1 MAYKIKKW
9 NLDELFT
16 GFDSPEL
23 NAAFDNVEEQVAS
36 FEGLRGKLKPDIDT
50 ETFLEAVRASEATSK
65 IVNRIY
71 AFAGLSFAEDTQNQQ
86 AQSLLGRVQ
95 QFVAEMQN
103 RTLFFSLWWKDVDDA
118 NAERLMS
125 ASGDYRYYLEEMR
138 HFKPHTLTEP
148 EEKVVNLKDVTG
160 SNALVNL
167 YDAITNRYV
176 FKLKVNGKVQELT
189 RAQLQPYIQGPDPK
203 LRAAAYQEMYR
214 VYGEDGPVLGQM
226 YQTRARDWHNEN
238 INMRKF
244 KSAMS
249 VRNLAND
256 VPDEAVNALLEVTK
270 KNAKVFQRYFKM
282 KAKHLGVEKLRR
294 YDIYAPVAK
303 SDKAFDFNAAANMV
317 IESFNAFD
325 PRIGE
330 LARRVFDKDHLDSE
344 VRKGKQGGAFC
355 ASINPED
362 TPFVLMNY
370 TGRARDV
377 ATLAHE
383 LGHAIHAML
392 ASHHT
397 TFTFHSSLPLAETA
411 STFGEMMLT
420 EKLLSEEKDESV
432 RRDILFKQMDDAFA
446 TILRQIYFALFE
458 REAHEMVQ
466 KNASVDE
473 ISVAYM
479 ANLKEQ
485 FGDAVELS
493 DEFKWE
499 WVSIPHIYHTPF
511 YVYAYAFGQLLVFSL
526 YQQYKAEGESFK
538 PKYLKILSAGGSEAP
553 AKILADAGVDI
564 RDPKFW
570 QGGFDVLSRMVDEL
584 EKLPVETSSPKGKQ
598 SKAKKATAKRRPER
612 AEGKKVA
619 KPVKKKTKK

>member
-1 MAYKIKKW
+1 MAYELKKW
-9 NLDELFT
+9 NLDVLFPS
-16 GFDSPEL
+16 FDSPEL
-23 NAAFDNVEEQVAS
+23 NSAFDNVEEQVAS
-36 FEGLRGKLKPDIDT
+36 FEGVRGKLNPDISPD
-50 ETFLEAVRASEATSK
+50 TFLEVVRAYESMTR
-65 IVNRIY
+65 IVNRVY
-71 AFAGLSFAEDTQNQQ
+71 AYAGLLFAEDTQNQN
-86 AQSLLGRVQ
+86 AQSLMGRVQ
-95 QFVAEMQN
+95 QFAAEMQN
-103 RTLFFSLWWKDVDDA
+103 RTLFFSLWWKDLDGA
-118 NAERLMS
+118 NADRLMGT
-125 ASGDYRYYLEEMR
+125 SGDYRYFLEEMR
-138 HFKPHTLTEP
+138 HFKPHTLSEP

-160 SNALVNL
+160 VSALGNL

-189 RAQLQPYIQGPDPK
+189 RAGLQPYIQGTDPK
-203 LRAAAYQEMYR
+203 LRAAAYQELYR
-214 VYGEDGPVLGQM
+214 VYGEDGPILGQM
-226 YQTRARDWHNEN
+226 YQTRVRDWHNEN

-244 KSAMS
+244 TSAMS
-249 VRNLAND
+249 ARNLAND
-256 VPDEAVNALLEVTK
+256 VPDEAVDALLDVTK
-270 KNAKVFQRYFKM
+270 KNARTFQRYFKM

-303 SDKAFDFNAAANMV
+303 SDKPFSFGEAATMVLDSFSAF
-317 IESFNAFD
+317 E
-325 PRIGE
+325 PKIGE
-330 LARRVFDKDHLDSE
+330 LAQRVFDQDRLDSE

-397 TFTFHSSLPLAETA
+397 AFTFHSSLPLAETA

-420 EKLLSEEKDESV
+420 EKLLSEEKDEAV

-466 KNASVDE
+466 KNASVDDL
-473 ISVAYM
+473 SAAYM

-499 WVSIPHIYHTPF
+499 WVSIPHIYQVPF
-511 YVYAYAFGQLLVFSL
+511 YVYAYAFGLLLVFSL

-553 AKILADAGVDI
+553 AKILAEAGVDI
-564 RDPKFW
+564 RDAKFW

-584 EKLPVETSSPKGKQ
+584 EALPVAAPSKGK
-598 SKAKKATAKRRPER
+598 KAGT
-612 AEGKKVA
+612 KKVA
-619 KPVKKKTKK
+619 KVKTSKKKK

>member
-1 MAYKIKKW
+1 MAYSIKKW

-16 GFDSPEL
+16 GFNSPEL
-23 NAAFDNVEEQVAS
+23 NAAFDKVEEQVAS
-36 FEGLRGKLKPDIDT
+36 FEGVRNKLNSDISP
-50 ETFLEAVRASEATSK
+50 ETFLDVVRAYDSMSR
-65 IVNRIY
+65 IVNRLY
-71 AFAGLSFAEDTQNQQ
+71 AFAGLSFAEDTQNQN
-86 AQSLLGRVQ
+86 AQSLMGRVQ
-95 QFVAEMQN
+95 QFAAEMQN
-103 RTLFFSLWWKDVDDA
+103 RSLFFNLWWKDVDDA
-118 NAERLMS
+118 NAGRLMET
-125 ASGDYRYYLEEMR
+125 SGDYRYFLEEMR
-138 HFKPHTLTEP
+138 HFKPHTLSEA

-176 FKLKVNGKVQELT
+176 FKLKVNGKVQEFT
-189 RAQLQPYIQGPDPK
+189 RAGLQPFIQGPDPK
-203 LRAAAYQEMYR
+203 LREQAYRELYR

-249 VRNLAND
+249 VRNLTND
-256 VPDEAVNALLEVTK
+256 VPDDAVNALLEVTK
-270 KNAKVFQRYFKM
+270 KNARTFQRYFKM
-282 KAKHLGVEKLRR
+282 KAKHLGLPSGKLRR
-294 YDIYAPVAK
+294 FDIYAPIAR
-303 SDKAFDFNAAANMV
+303 SDKAFSFNDAATMV
-317 IESFNAFD
+317 IEAFSAFD
-325 PRIGE
+325 PKIGE
-330 LARRVFDKDHLDSE
+330 LAKRVFDQDHLDSE

-397 TFTFHSSLPLAETA
+397 IFTFHSSLPLAETA

-420 EKLLSEEKDESV
+420 EKLLAEEKDESV

-466 KNASVDE
+466 KNASVDDL
-473 ISVAYM
+473 SNAYM

-485 FGDAVELS
+485 FGDALEIS
-493 DEFKWE
+493 DDFKWE

-553 AKILADAGVDI
+553 AKILAEAGVDI

-584 EKLPVETSSPKGKQ
+584 EKLPVE
-598 SKAKKATAKRRPER
+598 KAARPKKARPAAK
-612 AEGKKVA
+612 
-619 KPVKKKTKK
+619 KPVKKIPARKTSQAKVKKKK